1 MRIEKTLNQLPAER
15 ITNFTRGRPLMVGPV
30 IDEKVRKFL
39 MTLFKKGRHISYG
52 IASTAANVLLSR
64 SKDLSLKTI
73 KTTPMWGLSIFQRL
87 GLWRQVAA
95 TRKMKVSEGARNEA
109 GLQHHSLI
117 VKITENI
124 TFQSLLNSDQ
134 TLSKYVTV
142 GRTATARKNST
153 CVGLAGST
161 DKRSITLAL
170 TVILDGK
177 ILPFQII
184 YGGKTDQ
191 SFTKIPFPAKFST
204 SVNKKHYS
212 NTEEVIKHFQEIVI
226 PYVNEERKKRRY

>member
-95 TRKMKVSEGARNEA
+95 TRKMKVSGGARNEA

-117 VKITENI
+117 VKITENVTCLI
-124 TFQSLLNSDQ
+124 VTRHYQSMLLLVVLQRHVKIQLVLVWLEVPTS
-134 TLSKYVTV
+134 
-142 GRTATARKNST
+142 A
-153 CVGLAGST
+153 
-161 DKRSITLAL
+161 AL
-170 TVILDGK
+170 HWL
-177 ILPFQII
+177 
-184 YGGKTDQ
+184 
-191 SFTKIPFPAKFST
+191 
-204 SVNKKHYS
+204 
-212 NTEEVIKHFQEIVI
+212 
-226 PYVNEERKKRRY
+226 